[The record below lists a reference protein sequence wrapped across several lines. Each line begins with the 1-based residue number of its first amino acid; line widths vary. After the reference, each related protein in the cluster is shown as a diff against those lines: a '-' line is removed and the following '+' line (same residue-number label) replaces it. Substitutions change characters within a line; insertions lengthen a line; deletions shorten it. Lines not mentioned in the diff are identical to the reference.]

1 MMNYKNKI
9 KSRFGYALTIVLIG
23 LLASCMPQARYQFSD
38 VELPEDF
45 RLLDTTNVVNDSANI
60 AHIKWREFFKEPELI
75 DLIEKGLEKNFE
87 MRDALKTIAIVDQLS
102 RQAKL
107 EWLPSLNADLA
118 AISYQYRSED
128 YYSNPSSNWYEHTG
142 EEPPSSFHV
151 QSRQNI
157 TGVNLSWELD
167 AWGKIRSQKAAALF
181 KFLEAEENRKAIQ
194 SKIITQI
201 AESYYSL
208 LLLNAQLEVA
218 QRNFE
223 LSQNTFRIV
232 ELQFESGNITAL
244 AKQQTKSQML
254 VSKALIPRLREEIA
268 LQENQMSFLTGSMPE
283 EIKIGSNTLWNIET
297 DTNLSYGV
305 PLELISNRTDVRAKE
320 LNLRSMN
327 AEVGVAQTN
336 RYPQFKIDLST
347 GTNAMLM
354 ENWLNVPGALFGSIA
369 GGITQPIFNKR
380 KLKTDYEVAKINRE
394 KAELDFQQTAYLAV
408 KEVSDA
414 LIIINS
420 LDEQLEIAE
429 EQVETTELAIRQ
441 SNLLFNSGYA
451 TYLEIITAQK
461 VALESELNLN
471 KIRHDILLAR
481 VRLYRSLGG
490 GWQ

>member
-1 MMNYKNKI
+1 MMNYKNTAT
-9 KSRFGYALTIVLIG
+9 SRLGYILTMALIG
-23 LLASCMPQARYQFSD
+23 LLVSCMPQSRYQFQT

-45 RLLDTTNVVNDSANI
+45 RLLDSTDVNKDTTNI
-60 AHIKWREFFKEPELI
+60 AEIKWKEFFKEPELI
-75 DLIEKGLEKNFE
+75 DLIEKGLQKNFE
-87 MRDALKTIAIVDQLS
+87 MRDALKTIAITEQLS
-102 RQAKL
+102 KQAKL

-118 AISYQYRSED
+118 EINHQWRSED
-128 YYSNPSSNWYEHTG
+128 YYSTPSSLWYNYTG
-142 EEPPSSFHV
+142 DEIPSSMHV
-151 QSRQNI
+151 QSKQNI
-157 TGVNLSWELD
+157 TGVNLSWEID
-167 AWGKIRSQKAAALF
+167 TWGKIRSQKAATIY
-181 KFLEAEENRKAIQ
+181 KFLEAEENKKAVQ

-201 AESYYSL
+201 AESYYHL

-223 LSQNTFRIV
+223 LSQNTYRIV
-232 ELQFESGNITAL
+232 ELQYQSGNITAL

-268 LQENQMSFLTGSMPE
+268 LEENQLSFLTGAMPE
-283 EIKIGSNTLWNIET
+283 EIAVGNTTLWNIET
-297 DTNLSYGV
+297 DTDLSYGV
-305 PLELISNRTDVRAKE
+305 PLELINNRTDVRAKE
-320 LNLRSMN
+320 LNLRSKN

-336 RYPQFKIDLST
+336 RYPRLKIDLGA
-347 GTNAMLM
+347 GTNAMAM
-354 ENWLNVPGALFGSIA
+354 ENWLNVPGALFGSVA
-369 GGITQPIFNKR
+369 GSITQPIFNKR
-380 KLKTDYEVAKINRE
+380 KLKTNYEIAKINRE
-394 KAELDFQQTAYLAV
+394 KAELDFQRTAYLAV

-420 LDEQLEIAE
+420 LDEQLDIAE

-471 KIRHDILLAR
+471 RIRHDILLAR
-481 VRLYRSLGG
+481 IRLYRSLGG